1 MSRIASNFGR
11 LEYDAH
17 AAAMAGAV
25 AVVAD
30 DTDQDVPDNI
40 RGLRFDAK
48 ALIVVSAIIGCWV
61 PVLGL
66 GGIGAGAL
74 YLLASKPAVTTTGN
88 MDTAIKRHNRLGGC
102 FWALVTCAL
111 GFVAFIA
118 GLAFLGAVANAG
130 RL

>member
-11 LEYDAH
+11 LEYEAH

-25 AVVAD
+25 AD
-30 DTDQDVPDNI
+30 DTDQNVPDNVA
-40 RGLRFDAK
+40 GLRFDAK

-66 GGIGAGAL
+66 GGIGAGVL
-74 YLLASKPAVTTTGN
+74 YLLASRSAVTTTGN
-88 MDTAIKRHNRLGGC
+88 MDTAIKHHSRLGGC
-102 FWALVTCAL
+102 FWLVVTCAL

-118 GLAFLGAVANAG
+118 GLAFLATMANGG